1 MARIKNI
8 EPFSLNCQAQH
19 LNPASGTNT
28 PQLLMEQFLF
38 VLSSP
43 LLRFGP
49 IMRHIH
55 IHCCCIPTQRERE
68 NTSKRKKKFLLCH
81 YLSILRVQT
90 PARQLS
96 SSLYLALACQ
106 PRSVLTS
113 LQKPKMH
120 LLVPNFIRS
129 ATERN
134 LQLTV
139 TCVKIV
145 NEPLTAFDLNFSQ
158 ASHKF
163 CLLII
168 FSNSFVCKIFLMIS
182 LCFLCCAKYEPQM
195 LKA

>member
-49 IMRHIH
+49 IMRAAHTFTR
-55 IHCCCIPTQRERE
+55 CCIPTQTE
-68 NTSKRKKKFLLCH
+68 NTSKRKKKFLVPLFINIKSANPC
-81 YLSILRVQT
+81 T
-90 PARQLS
+90 PRLS
-96 SSLYLALACQ
+96 SSLYLALGCQ
-106 PRSVLTS
+106 SRSVLTS

-120 LLVPNFIRS
+120 LLVPNFIRE
-129 ATERN
+129 ERN

-145 NEPLTAFDLNFSQ
+145 NEPLTALDLNFSPGSQ
-158 ASHKF
+158 KV
-163 CLLII
+163 LLIDKHI
-168 FSNSFVCKIFLMIS
+168 ILSVALNWSVLD
-182 LCFLCCAKYEPQM
+182 AK
-195 LKA
+195 